1 MNLIKELLQ
10 SDIFVTLPFNSE
22 GLTIENNDV
31 KLVNQIRLISQNKD
45 LENPIR
51 LKEIKNFKDKMENWI
66 VDNLDYPFNMPNFYQ
81 SLLKTFSDPKV
92 DHEIVSFLIA
102 SYPENIIKMLKYEK
116 NKNVEYIS
124 HPILNQLR
132 GVKEENKF
140 SNINNAKVGNNTK
153 SMDLQKE
160 IDEVV
165 QEKFKKDQKMY
176 VEYINKVVYSL
187 NEKSKTET
195 GKNLNEL
202 DYYQLN
208 PYNRL
213 FEDQI
218 LKVHNRLKSEHNY
231 IEEDVVKNLLIPSLN
246 QFNPLITSLWICKEE
261 GDKIVVGKETLANG
275 SFWKAL
281 KEINSENIKEWLTK
295 IIKMGDYNQEEKFEI
310 VSGSLSLITKD
321 MEKFKDRLNFF
332 EKLGFSITDNKVF
345 AYASKQGNF
354 YKVYTTN
361 ENDLKFNPNIK
372 NKHLYEKISVAD
384 LLLKE
389 NNAEWN
395 NILTQI
401 KQEREKAKQN
411 KHRLI

>member
-10 SDIFVTLPFNSE
+10 SDIFITLPFSSE

-81 SLLKTFSDPKV
+81 SLLKTFSDPKS

-116 NKNVEYIS
+116 NKNVEYIP

-140 SNINNAKVGNNTK
+140 SNINNIKVENNIK
-153 SMDLQKE
+153 PMDLQKE

-246 QFNPLITSLWICKEE
+246 QLNPLITSLWICKEE
-261 GDKIVVGKETLANG
+261 NDKIVVGKETLSNG
-275 SFWKAL
+275 AFWKAL

-310 VSGSLSLITKD
+310 VSSSLSLITKD
-321 MEKFKDRLNFF
+321 IEKFKDRLNFF

-345 AYASKQGNF
+345 AYASKQGSF
-354 YKVYTTN
+354 YKVYTAN

-395 NILTQI
+395 NILIQI
-401 KQEREKAKQN
+401 KQEREKIKQT
-411 KHRLI
+411 KHKLI

>member
-10 SDIFVTLPFNSE
+10 SDIFITLPFNSE

-81 SLLKTFSDPKV
+81 SLLKTFSDPKA

-140 SNINNAKVGNNTK
+140 SNINNVKVENNIK
-153 SMDLQKE
+153 PMDLQKE

-354 YKVYTTN
+354 YKVHTTN

-372 NKHLYEKISVAD
+372 NKHLYEKVSVAD